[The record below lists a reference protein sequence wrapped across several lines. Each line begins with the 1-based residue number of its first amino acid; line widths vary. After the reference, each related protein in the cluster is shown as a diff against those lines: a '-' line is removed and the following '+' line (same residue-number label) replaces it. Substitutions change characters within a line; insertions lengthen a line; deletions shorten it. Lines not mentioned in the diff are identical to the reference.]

1 MSEGAIKGGIT
12 MTKDEI
18 LKMSREENKN
28 MDEREQGIIL
38 RGADIAKTVGLALC
52 MIVVFLSDILG
63 ADPAAGLGAFAIY
76 WGMNGT
82 DYAYRAWHLHKRK
95 NIIIAVCSFA
105 FCISFVVAYLC
116 AVLGKG

>member
-1 MSEGAIKGGIT
+1 

-28 MDEREQGIIL
+28 MDEREQAITL

-52 MIVVFLSDILG
+52 MIVVFLSDTLG

-82 DYAYRAWHLHKRK
+82 DYAYRAWHLRKGK
-95 NIIIAVCSFA
+95 NILMAVFAFA
-105 FCISFVVAYLC
+105 FCISVVVAYLC
-116 AVLGKG
+116 VVLGKG